1 MFEIT
6 EYIGIIAF
14 SISGFFIGVRYKL
27 DTLGVFTSV
36 FLTAFGGGIIRDIIV
51 NKIPYIFIHGIFGI
65 IILTIVWLLILL
77 KLHKQKCIKDKLIFI
92 IFDAIGLVS
101 FSITGAKIAIENNLN
116 LTGVL
121 VLSFITSVGGGIIR
135 DIIINKVPLVFRTG
149 FYGTISLLIGFII
162 YTLKFFDILS
172 FCTSVAVLLFG
183 VAIRIFAYYKKWSIP
198 LS

>member
-65 IILTIVWLLILL
+65 IILTIVWLFILL

-135 DIIINKVPLVFRTG
+135 DVIINEVPFVFRTG
-149 FYGTISLLIGFII
+149 FYGTISLLIGFVM
-162 YTLKFFDILS
+162 YALKFFDILS

-183 VAIRIFAYYKKWSIP
+183 VVIRIFAYYKKWSIP